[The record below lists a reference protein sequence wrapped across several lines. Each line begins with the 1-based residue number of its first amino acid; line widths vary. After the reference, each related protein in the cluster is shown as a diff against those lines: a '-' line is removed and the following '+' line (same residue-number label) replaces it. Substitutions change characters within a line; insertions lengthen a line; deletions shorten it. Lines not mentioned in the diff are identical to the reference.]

1 MITDSLQKIKKIPF
15 YVMILAGMVL
25 GFLYGYFLPEQV
37 GWVAPLG
44 TIFIKLLR
52 MMVIPL
58 VFISIVDGICRAG
71 SIEKLSSL
79 GCKSVVYYL
88 TTNSLA
94 VLTGLILVNLIKPG
108 VGVTL
113 FGNRPEQAVFTG
125 HLFDVIP
132 ENIFRSFA
140 QGDTLQIIFMA
151 IVFGIGLVV
160 LGDKAPSLRKA
171 VSEAN
176 ELFLGLTS
184 RIILLAPVGIFGL
197 MAVLAKSLDWTAF
210 SGVMKFAVT
219 ILLGLLIH
227 GGITLVIFFKMFSR
241 RPLGRFF
248 KNMQPALLTAFS
260 TSSSSATLPVSFEC
274 IEKKE
279 GISKEVA
286 GFVLPV
292 GATVNMDGT
301 AIYEAVACLF
311 IAQAMGIELSLSSQV
326 VVFFTASLA
335 AIGAASIPSAG
346 LITLAIVLT
355 AVNLPLEGIG
365 FLLAFDRPLDMS
377 RTVVNVWG
385 DMVGCAILEE
395 KVPRTAPDNPAEKE
409 V

>member
-1 MITDSLQKIKKIPF
+1 MNSLKQKIQSIPL
-15 YVMILAGMVL
+15 YAAILAGMVL
-25 GFLYGYFLPEQV
+25 GFLAGHFFPEQAA
-37 GWVAPLG
+37 WAEPLG
-44 TIFIKLLR
+44 TIFLKLLR
-52 MMVIPL
+52 MLVIPL

-71 SIEKLSSL
+71 TLEKLSSL
-79 GCKSVVYYL
+79 GCRSAAYYL
-88 TTNSLA
+88 STNALA
-94 VLTGLILVNLIKPG
+94 VLTGLVLVNWIKPG
-108 VGVTL
+108 QGVTL
-113 FGNRPEQAVFTG
+113 FGSHPHQAVSTQG
-125 HLFDVIP
+125 LFNVIP
-132 ENIFRSFA
+132 DNIFRSFV

-151 IVFGIGLVV
+151 IITGIGLV
-160 LGDKAPSLRKA
+160 LFENKTPSIRRA
-171 VSEAN
+171 FSEAN

-184 RIILLAPVGIFGL
+184 QVIRLAPIGVFGL
-197 MAVLAKSLDWTAF
+197 MAVLAKSLDWSAL
-210 SGVMKFAVT
+210 SGVLKFAAV

-227 GGITLVIFFKMFSR
+227 GALTLVIFFKVFSR

-248 KNMQPALLTAFS
+248 KNMQPALLTALS

-311 IAQAMGIELSLSSQV
+311 IAQAMGIELSLSAQV
-326 VVFFTASLA
+326 VVFFTAALA
-335 AIGAASIPSAG
+335 AIGAAAIPSAG

-365 FLLAFDRPLDMS
+365 FLLAFDRPLDMC

-385 DMVGCAILEE
+385 DLVGCAILEE
-395 KVPRTAPDNPAEKE
+395 QAGPKGSPQKKE
-409 V
+409 IHR

>member
-1 MITDSLQKIKKIPF
+1 MITGTLQKIKKTPLSIA
-15 YVMILAGMVL
+15 ILAGMIL
-25 GFLYGYFLPEQV
+25 GFLFGHTFPDQV

-44 TIFIKLLR
+44 TIFMKLLR
-52 MMVIPL
+52 MLVIPL
-58 VFISIVDGICRAG
+58 VFISVVDGICRAG

-79 GCKSVVYYL
+79 GFRSVAYYL
-88 TTNSLA
+88 STNALA
-94 VLTGLILVNLIKPG
+94 VFTGLILVNLIKPG
-108 VGVTL
+108 AGVTV
-113 FGNRPEQAVFTG
+113 FGNHPEHPVSTSG
-125 HLFDVIP
+125 LFDLIP

-151 IVFGIGLVV
+151 IIFGIGLVV
-160 LGDKAPSLRKA
+160 LEDKTPSIRKA

-184 RIILLAPVGIFGL
+184 RVILLAPIGVFGL
-197 MAVLAKSLDWTAF
+197 MAVMAKSLDWSAL
-210 SGVMKFAVT
+210 SGVMKFAAT
-219 ILLGLLIH
+219 ILIGLLIH
-227 GGITLVIFFKMFSR
+227 GAITLVIFFKIFSK
-241 RPLGRFF
+241 RPLGRFL

-311 IAQAMGIELSLSSQV
+311 IAQAMGIELSLSAQI
-326 VVFFTASLA
+326 VVFFTAALA

-365 FLLAFDRPLDMS
+365 FLLAFDRPLDMC
-377 RTVVNVWG
+377 RTIVNVWG
-385 DMVGCAILEE
+385 DLVGCAILEE
-395 KVPRTAPDNPAEKE
+395 SAAQPGSGKTQKKE
-409 V
+409 D

>member
-1 MITDSLQKIKKIPF
+1 MIKDVLQKIKNAPL
-15 YVMILAGMVL
+15 YALILAGMTL
-25 GFLYGYFLPEQV
+25 GFMFGFYFPEQAD
-37 GWVAPLG
+37 WAAPLG
-44 TIFIKLLR
+44 TIFMKLLR

-58 VFISIVDGICRAG
+58 VFVSIVDGICRAG

-79 GCKSVVYYL
+79 GGKTVAYYL
-88 TTNSLA
+88 ATNALA
-94 VLTGLILVNLIKPG
+94 VLTGLILVNVIRPG
-108 VGVTL
+108 EGVTL
-113 FGNRPEQAVFTG
+113 FGHHPEQLVSAG
-125 HLFDVIP
+125 HLFDVVP

-184 RIILLAPVGIFGL
+184 KIILLAPIGIFGL
-197 MAVLAKSLDWTAF
+197 MAVMAKSLDWSAF

-227 GGITLVIFFKMFSR
+227 GAVTLVIFFKVFSNR
-241 RPLGRFF
+241 SLGKFF
-248 KNMQPALLTAFS
+248 KNVQPALLTAFS
-260 TSSSSATLPVSFEC
+260 TSSSSATLPVSFDC
-274 IEKKE
+274 VEKKE

-311 IAQAMGIELSLSSQV
+311 IAQALGIELSLSAQV
-326 VVFFTASLA
+326 IVFFTASLA

-377 RTVVNVWG
+377 RTIVNVWG
-385 DMVGCAILEE
+385 DLVGCAILEGSAAR
-395 KVPRTAPDNPAEKE
+395 PGPDKTQKKE
-409 V
+409 D

>member
-1 MITDSLQKIKKIPF
+1 MKLLIEKVRSFPL
-15 YVMILAGMVL
+15 YAAILAGMTL
-25 GFLYGYFLPEQV
+25 GFLFGHFFPEQA
-37 GWVAPLG
+37 GWAAPLG
-44 TIFIKLLR
+44 TIFLKLLR
-52 MMVIPL
+52 VLVVPL

-71 SIEKLSSL
+71 TLEKLSSL
-79 GCKSVVYYL
+79 GCRSVLYYL
-88 TTNSLA
+88 STNALA
-94 VLTGLILVNLIKPG
+94 VVTGLVLVNWIKPG

-113 FGNRPEQAVFTG
+113 FGNHPDQTVSTAGF
-125 HLFDVIP
+125 FNIIP
-132 ENIFRSFA
+132 DNIFRSFA
-140 QGDTLQIIFMA
+140 EGDTLQIIFMA
-151 IVFGIGLVV
+151 IMTGIGLV
-160 LGDKAPSLRKA
+160 LFEDRTPSLRKA

-184 RIILLAPVGIFGL
+184 RVILLAPLGVFGL

-210 SGVMKFAVT
+210 SGVMKFAFT

-227 GGITLVIFFKMFSR
+227 GAVTLVIFFKVFSK
-241 RPLGRFF
+241 RPLLRFL

-274 IEKKE
+274 IEKRE
-279 GISKEVA
+279 GISREVA

-311 IAQAMGIELSLSSQV
+311 IAQAMGIELSLSAQI
-326 VVFFTASLA
+326 VVFFTAALA
-335 AIGAASIPSAG
+335 AIGAAAIPSAG

-377 RTVVNVWG
+377 RTIVNVWG
-385 DMVGCAILEE
+385 DLVGCAILEE
-395 KVPRTAPDNPAEKE
+395 HTGGTSAKRSSEKP
-409 V
+409 

>member
-1 MITDSLQKIKKIPF
+1 MIQDCVKKIKNIPF
-15 YVMILAGMVL
+15 YATILAGMVL
-25 GFLYGYFLPEQV
+25 GFFYGHFFPEHV
-37 GWVAPLG
+37 GWAEPLG
-44 TIFIKLLR
+44 TIFMKLLR

-58 VFISIVDGICRAG
+58 VFVSIVDGICRAG

-79 GCKSVVYYL
+79 GGKTVVYYL
-88 TTNSLA
+88 ATNALA
-94 VLTGLILVNLIKPG
+94 VLTGLVLVNVIRPG
-108 VGVTL
+108 EGVTL
-113 FGNRPEQAVFTG
+113 FGNRPEQLVSPG
-125 HLFDVIP
+125 HLFDLIP

-184 RIILLAPVGIFGL
+184 KIILLAPIGIFGL
-197 MAVLAKSLDWTAF
+197 MAVMAKSLDWTAF

-227 GGITLVIFFKMFSR
+227 GAITLVIFFKVFSK

-260 TSSSSATLPVSFEC
+260 TSSSSATLPVSFDC

-311 IAQAMGIELSLSSQV
+311 IAQALGIELSLSAQV

-355 AVNLPLEGIG
+355 SVNLPLEGIG

-377 RTVVNVWG
+377 RTIVNVWG

-395 KVPRTAPDNPAEKE
+395 QVTKPGSDKMKKKE
-409 V
+409 G